1 MRRLLRVELA
11 YSTLA
16 YVLMQ
21 VDGNGGEGKRR
32 MRLHIRAHHRLL
44 SLSLFI
50 FILKSMI
57 GLPIVRALSLCYL
70 VMHFPFVSGHLTIQ
84 KCFYA

>member
-1 MRRLLRVELA
+1 MELA

-21 VDGNGGEGKRR
+21 VDGNGGEGKKRR

-44 SLSLFI
+44 SFY
-50 FILKSMI
+50 LKSMI

>member
-1 MRRLLRVELA
+1 MRRLLRVELG

-32 MRLHIRAHHRLL
+32 MRLHIRAHHHLL
-44 SLSLFI
+44 SLSLSFY
-50 FILKSMI
+50 LKSMI

-70 VMHFPFVSGHLTIQ
+70 VMHFPFVYGHLTIQ